1 MARIFIWQA
10 IVRQRLYFYTASL
23 FIICHAPSH
32 SFAATAASKDSVL
45 PVRLIFNLSSGN
57 NQVNAELT
65 DIESEYGF
73 TMDNRKAFSRLR
85 KLTSLHIPVWSSI
98 LRSRLFNDLAGVSA
112 KLKLYAIAMKCYYSG
127 QHDLDLPDPACGR
140 PAEDDLPDSTFPATG
155 LSASLPV
162 IAPPSPPV
170 IASPSPMVIAP
181 PSPPVNIGDILASF
195 NDSKT
200 ASSYALLVEVKQPI
214 PGKRKS
220 FTHINNVGHMFITLI
235 KYNSDNSFVSRSFG
249 FYPQKSSLLAATPLH
264 PSSPSV
270 VKDDSGH
277 DWDEIA
283 GKFISPKRFYKI
295 IGALQS
301 YDHRVYHLNRN
312 NCTDFGLTMARIG
325 GINIMNTVGRWPLG
339 KGNNPGNAGQ
349 SMLEQKLANTDEEFS
364 DPLFVSSN
372 VR

>member
-23 FIICHAPSH
+23 FFICHAPLH
-32 SFAATAASKDSVL
+32 SFAAPAPAFAGIPATPAGEDSVL
-45 PVRLIFNLSSGN
+45 PVRLAFNLSSGN

-85 KLTSLHIPVWSSI
+85 KLTRLHIPFWSSR

-112 KLKLYAIAMKCYYSG
+112 KLKWYAIAMKCYYSG
-127 QHDLDLPDPACGR
+127 QHDPDLPNPAFGR
-140 PAEDDLPDSTFPATG
+140 PAEDDLPDSTFPAAG
-155 LSASLPV
+155 LSAGLPVIGRPSLPV
-162 IAPPSPPV
+162 DIA
-170 IASPSPMVIAP
+170 
-181 PSPPVNIGDILASF
+181 DILASF
-195 NDSKT
+195 NDGKT
-200 ASSYALLVEVKQPI
+200 ASSYALLVEVKQPV

-220 FTHINNVGHMFITLI
+220 FTHINNVGHTFVTII
-235 KYNSDNSFVSRSFG
+235 KYNTDNTFVCRSFG
-249 FYPQKSSLLAATPLH
+249 FYPHKSSFFAATPLH

-270 VKDDSGH
+270 LKDDSDH

-301 YDHRVYHLNRN
+301 YDHQIYHLNRN

-325 GINIMNTVGRWPLG
+325 GINIINTVGRWPLG

-364 DPLFVSSN
+364 DPLFVSTN
-372 VR
+372 IPPANR

>member
-23 FIICHAPSH
+23 FIICHAPSR
-32 SFAATAASKDSVL
+32 SFAAPAAGKDSVL
-45 PVRLIFNLSSGN
+45 PVRLTFNLSSGN

-85 KLTSLHIPVWSSI
+85 KLTRLHIPVWSSR

-112 KLKLYAIAMKCYYSG
+112 KLKWYAIAMKCYYSG
-127 QHDLDLPDPACGR
+127 QHGLDLPDPACGR
-140 PAEDDLPDSTFPATG
+140 QAEDDLPDSTFPATG

-162 IAPPSPPV
+162 TARPSPPAIARPSPPV
-170 IASPSPMVIAP
+170 D
-181 PSPPVNIGDILASF
+181 IGDILASF
-195 NDSKT
+195 NDGKT

-249 FYPQKSSLLAATPLH
+249 FYPQKSSLFAATPLH

-283 GKFISPKRFYKI
+283 GKFISPRRFNKI
-295 IGALQS
+295 IAALQS
-301 YDHRVYHLNRN
+301 YDHQVYHLNRN

-325 GINIMNTVGRWPLG
+325 GINIMNAVGRWPLG

-364 DPLFVSSN
+364 DPLFVSTN

>member
-23 FIICHAPSH
+23 FIICHISSQ
-32 SFAATAASKDSVL
+32 SFAATAAGKDSVL
-45 PVRLIFNLSSGN
+45 PVRLTFSLSSAN

-85 KLTSLHIPVWSSI
+85 KLTRLHLPVWSR

-112 KLKLYAIAMKCYYSG
+112 KLKWYAIAMKCYYSG
-127 QHDLDLPDPACGR
+127 YHDPDLPDPACGGM
-140 PAEDDLPDSTFPATG
+140 AEDDLPDSTFPAAG
-155 LSASLPV
+155 LSAGRPV
-162 IAPPSPPV
+162 IARPSPPV
-170 IASPSPMVIAP
+170 DVA
-181 PSPPVNIGDILASF
+181 DILASF
-195 NDSKT
+195 NDGKT
-200 ASSYALLVEVKQPI
+200 ASSYAVLVEVKQPI
-214 PGKRKS
+214 SGKRKA

-235 KYNSDNSFVSRSFG
+235 KYNSDNSVVCRSFG
-249 FYPQKSSLLAATPLH
+249 FYPDKSSLLAATPLH

-270 VKDDSGH
+270 IKDDSDH

-301 YDHRVYHLNRN
+301 YEHQTYHLDRN

-325 GINIMNTVGRWPLG
+325 GINITNTVGRWPLG
-339 KGNNPGNAGQ
+339 KGNNPANAGQ
-349 SMLEQKLANTDEEFS
+349 SMLEHKLANTDEEFS
-364 DPLFVSSN
+364 DPLFVSTN
-372 VR
+372 LPPANR